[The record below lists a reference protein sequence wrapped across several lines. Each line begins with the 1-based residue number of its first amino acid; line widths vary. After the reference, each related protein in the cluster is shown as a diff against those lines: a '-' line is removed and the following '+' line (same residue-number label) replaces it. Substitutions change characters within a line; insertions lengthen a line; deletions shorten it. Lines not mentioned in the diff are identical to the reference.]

1 MKFILT
7 AGVLTATLLIASI
20 AAVQAKMANN
30 DVNPAPIVV
39 AGE

>member
-20 AAVQAKMANN
+20 AAVHAKIGNK

-39 AGE
+39 VGE